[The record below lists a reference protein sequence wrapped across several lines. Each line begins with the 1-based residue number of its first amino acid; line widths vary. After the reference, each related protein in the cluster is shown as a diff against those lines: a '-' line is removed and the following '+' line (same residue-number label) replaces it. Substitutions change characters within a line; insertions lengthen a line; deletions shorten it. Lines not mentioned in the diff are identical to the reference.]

1 MKIVNLSSVF
11 GSCGSQRQSMMT
23 ARKVG
28 GRMVGRRRC
37 RFIWMGW
44 VLWLTGF
51 VVGLPHG
58 KVGKG
63 VGSHIFKICIVKEE
77 NSGWLRL
84 TDITK

>member
-28 GRMVGRRRC
+28 GRVVGRKRC

-51 VVGLPHG
+51 VVGLQPWQSRERGRIAHLQDL
-58 KVGKG
+58 
-63 VGSHIFKICIVKEE
+63 HC
-77 NSGWLRL
+77 
-84 TDITK
+84 

>member
-11 GSCGSQRQSMMT
+11 GSCGSQRQGMMT

-28 GRMVGRRRC
+28 GRVVGRRRC

-63 VGSHIFKICIVKEE
+63 GGRIAHLQEFLV
-77 NSGWLRL
+77 SGLRVWHVSSR
-84 TDITK
+84 

>member
-1 MKIVNLSSVF
+1 MENGNIKNVGVNLSSVWV
-11 GSCGSQRQSMMT
+11 G
-23 ARKVG
+23 RKRWSG
-28 GRMVGRRRC
+28 CMVGRKRC
-37 RFIWMGW
+37 RLIWMGW

-63 VGSHIFKICIVKEE
+63 VGSHIFKSCIVKEE